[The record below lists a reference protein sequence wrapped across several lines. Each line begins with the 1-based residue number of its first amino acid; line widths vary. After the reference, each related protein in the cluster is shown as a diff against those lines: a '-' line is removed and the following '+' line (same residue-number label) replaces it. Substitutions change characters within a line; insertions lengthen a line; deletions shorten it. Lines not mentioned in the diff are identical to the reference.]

1 MSNFGHYWPFSV
13 FPKNWPQFRN
23 FTTLCQT
30 IIHTSVG
37 PAKKENSIILEN
49 KYVLKQLEIEM
60 HGKLFEK
67 ISEIQELL

>member
-1 MSNFGHYWPFSV
+1 MSNFGHYWLFSV
-13 FPKNWPQFRN
+13 SPKNWSQFRN

-37 PAKKENSIILEN
+37 PAKKSIILEN

-67 ISEIQELL
+67 ISDIQELL